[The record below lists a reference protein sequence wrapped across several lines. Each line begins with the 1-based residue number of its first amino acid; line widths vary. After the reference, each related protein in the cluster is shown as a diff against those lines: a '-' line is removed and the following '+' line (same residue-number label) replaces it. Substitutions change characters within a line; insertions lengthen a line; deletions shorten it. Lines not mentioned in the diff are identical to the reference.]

1 MPTFRPAIL
10 LAAALGLGSLLACS
24 HAESA
29 PAAAASPAPMAAH
42 GQAAAAGG
50 RPRRVV
56 FMNPNGAPCQMQD
69 QILRSMGPALTGAAD
84 VVYYRTTE
92 AAEIGQFQA
101 YGVRSLPLLIVTD
114 QAGRELRRATPGIQS
129 VEAVRQLVTFQ
140 GT

>member
-1 MPTFRPAIL
+1 M
-10 LAAALGLGSLLACS
+10 GSGRRRSLPLPRLRRGRGPGRGG
-24 HAESA
+24 EREERG
-29 PAAAASPAPMAAH
+29 AS
-42 GQAAAAGG
+42 
-50 RPRRVV
+50 
-56 FMNPNGAPCQMQD
+56 
-69 QILRSMGPALTGAAD
+69 D
-84 VVYYRTTE
+84 VVYYRTTD

>member
-1 MPTFRPAIL
+1 MLQIRPAIL
-10 LAAALGLGSLLACS
+10 VAAALGLGALLACS
-24 HAESA
+24 RADSAA
-29 PAAAASPAPMAAH
+29 PAAGPAPLAAAH
-42 GQAAAAGG
+42 AQAVGA
-50 RPRRVV
+50 RPRLVF

-69 QILRSMGPALTGAAD
+69 QILRAMGPALTGAAD

-129 VEAVRQLVTFQ
+129 ADAVRQLVAFQ